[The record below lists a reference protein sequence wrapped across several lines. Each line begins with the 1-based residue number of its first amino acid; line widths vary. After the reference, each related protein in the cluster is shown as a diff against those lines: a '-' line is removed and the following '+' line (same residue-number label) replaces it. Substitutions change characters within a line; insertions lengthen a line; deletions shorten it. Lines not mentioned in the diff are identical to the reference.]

1 MRAFEVRAGL
11 VPSWPGVTPAGRVVA
26 EFLARVRVIGDPAAA
41 EELMTA
47 TVRCHQLTSEAPTT
61 VLRTPGEYAEHV
73 TEMFATFGRFAY
85 RVTDLLAEGD
95 RVYVR
100 WEQTAADRTRPE
112 GLHDADAPDGP
123 GHPVASRTL
132 VELGSAVYR
141 VRDGRI
147 AEYWIQLDRHGLL
160 AQLDR
165 TVSPHTRP
173 HHLPQHH
180 PHHDKKEQHR

>member
-1 MRAFEVRAGL
+1 MRAFEVRPGV

-85 RVTDLLAEGD
+85 RVTDLLAEGAFGPDVGPPLLD
-95 RVYVR
+95 RLGSVCVLPPPGR
-100 WEQTAADRTRPE
+100 MAWLRSAT
-112 GLHDADAPDGP
+112 DA
-123 GHPVASRTL
+123 ASRFRGHHGGRTPA
-132 VELGSAVYR
+132 EAGTWLGT
-141 VRDGRI
+141 
-147 AEYWIQLDRHGLL
+147 W
-160 AQLDR
+160 
-165 TVSPHTRP
+165 RP
-173 HHLPQHH
+173 
-180 PHHDKKEQHR
+180 